1 MSEVAEQT
9 LIGAALL
16 ERSVVDLALAAGVGY
31 NHFTSEDR
39 REIWKTIIKLSTTDS
54 PCDDSAVIVEM
65 GKNAPFNEIFNCRE
79 FAPTTANAKKSIE
92 KVCWEYKKMKLRPA
106 LSDVIAKIDRDE
118 GKEEIKSALD
128 AIPQVD
134 DSVSN
139 NHRPIAEIV
148 KEAKEWAQNEIDEKP
163 DNRRLITTGLPS
175 FDKFCMPMQPHEY
188 VLLGARTSTGKS
200 SFLSQLAG
208 HNLNR
213 GMRVAYF
220 TLETAD
226 TPVAKQIAAQ
236 RSKVNLRKFRG
247 ELRERQA
254 KFMDELDILSKQP
267 LMVFDKDLSPEQ
279 IMSRCRMLASSF
291 QPDLTIIDY
300 IGIMNSGEKAAYER
314 MTQLSKMMIPL
325 KKMLPGV
332 LLVAAQLSRGS
343 EREDREPNRTDFRD
357 SGSLEEDAHRIMA
370 LHRPSKD
377 FSGQEQGFGRTI
389 YDYKILQLKLRD
401 GPTEA
406 VRCKFNAPHTTFFE
420 ESNIE
425 LVSTRS

>member
-1 MSEVAEQT
+1 MSVAEQT

-16 ERSVVDLALAAGVGY
+16 NSSVVDLALSAGVGTG
-31 NHFTSEDR
+31 HFTSATR
-39 REIWKTIIKLSTTDS
+39 QSIWQTIVKLSLTDS
-54 PCDDSAVIVEM
+54 PADESGVILAM
-65 GKNAPFNEIFNCRE
+65 GVGPHCEEIFACSQLS
-79 FAPTTANAKKSIE
+79 PTTAHAKKSIE
-92 KVCWEYKKMKLRPA
+92 NVCWEYQKNRLKPA
-106 LSDVIAKIDRDE
+106 LNDVVARIDDGADKQDIQQAMASLPEISDT
-118 GKEEIKSALD
+118 L
-128 AIPQVD
+128 QQ
-134 DSVSN
+134 

-148 KEAKEWAQNEIDEKP
+148 REAKEWAQNEIDDKP

-200 SFLSQLAG
+200 SFLSQIAG

-213 GMRVAYF
+213 GMKVAYF

-226 TPVAKQIAAQ
+226 VPVAKQIAGQ
-236 RSKVNLRKFRG
+236 RAKVNLRKFRG
-247 ELRERQA
+247 ELRDRQDR
-254 KFMDELDILSKQP
+254 FMKELDTLSKQP

-279 IMSRCRMLASSF
+279 ITSRCRMLASSF

-377 FSGQEQGFGRTI
+377 FGGVEQGFGRTV

-406 VRCKFNAPHTTFFE
+406 VKCKFNAPHTTFFE
-420 ESNIE
+420 ESNLE
-425 LVSTRS
+425 AV